1 MYDALKIHT
10 KGMYFDFFSK
20 LLCEIQHILYTKILN
35 FSECRPQK
43 CKKKQRR
50 LNLRKFC
57 RRDYGM

>member
-10 KGMYFDFFSK
+10 RILIFSK
-20 LLCEIQHILYTKILN
+20 LLYEIQHILYTKIFD